1 MFCKRWGSLWLEV
14 SDFYY
19 LSLVLTNHNYL
30 SKILSRS
37 SITRVPVEISFEVLN
52 FVSLHIFASAI
63 VLSLWRTLLVFF
75 PLLCSLLL
83 FSRSM
88 RDKDTSAL
96 REMFQYSSLTEKPFD
111 QWEVA
116 THWRQ
121 DKSRHGEDWG
131 RNPPKKCFC
140 ISLEGMVWLNDLFC
154 WGQLMVS
161 LQTVAHTFVRL
172 SHQIITW
179 WSVTLQDSGVLL
191 KMVWL
196 ICPQKTPVLV

>member
-1 MFCKRWGSLWLEV
+1 MRFFVIGGIRLL
-14 SDFYY
+14 
-19 LSLVLTNHNYL
+19 LSLSCSDKPQLFIQDLESLFHHPSASGNLICSFKLWVSAHFCLRYCALTVTH
-30 SKILSRS
+30 
-37 SITRVPVEISFEVLN
+37 TFG
-52 FVSLHIFASAI
+52 
-63 VLSLWRTLLVFF
+63 FF

-111 QWEVA
+111 QWEIA
-116 THWRQ
+116 THLRAFQIQ

-179 WSVTLQDSGVLL
+179 RSLNLQ
-191 KMVWL
+191 VWGGSSWG
-196 ICPQKTPVLV
+196 